1 MIEVLILGAIVF
13 FLSLIFDKPAK
24 NSKSKLRDKLKMAS
38 SSWLTVTGWGLVIIF
53 CIALFFIICRFIL
66 FGDIIGFFK

>member
-24 NSKSKLRDKLKMAS
+24 NSKSKLIDKLKMAS

-53 CIALFFIICRFIL
+53 ALPYSLL
-66 FGDIIGFFK
+66 FVDLSSLEI